1 MPDQQPKKSE
11 KPSISIITATYNA
24 EKLLPNLVSS
34 LRAQTDKRFEW
45 IVVDGASKDGT
56 VEILKSIEDLPISWI
71 SESDFGIYD
80 ALNKG
85 IKLAQGEYYLV
96 LGADD
101 WLYPDAIGNYIE
113 SIIRTSPDILTAGVK
128 YGNGKVLYRPKG
140 RSWFNGQMA
149 FVTGHAVGSVYRK
162 CLHDKVG
169 FFSKKYPITADQL
182 FTKKAVQSGA
192 NVVCC
197 DFVAGC
203 FGSAGVSSV
212 DIAGVLTE
220 FFRVQLETERKFPQV
235 VLHILRLLKH
245 YRKL

>member
-1 MPDQQPKKSE
+1 
-11 KPSISIITATYNA
+11 
-24 EKLLPNLVSS
+24 
-34 LRAQTDKRFEW
+34 
-45 IVVDGASKDGT
+45 
-56 VEILKSIEDLPISWI
+56 LPISWI

-128 YGNGKVLYRPKG
+128 RENGKVSSRPKE

-149 FVTGHAVGSVYRK
+149 FVTEHAVGSVYK
-162 CLHDKVG
+162 KFLHDKVG
-169 FFSKKYPITADQL
+169 FFSKKYPIAADQL
-182 FTKKAVQSGA
+182 FIKKAVQSGA

-212 DIAGVLTE
+212 DIAGVLME